1 MEVNKINLWFNN
13 LWDIA
18 SPYLTWENAK
28 AFSNSAF
35 FTSLIGALAGA
46 FAGAYAAQR
55 IVERKKIRDELTK
68 EIRNTNAAIMLAFNI
83 SNSLLTL
90 KKQHVKA
97 LKENL
102 DSSRKQLFEHQRKLE
117 SGEIQRNVPFDFKA
131 DLQSLP
137 LTQHPIDTLRK
148 QVFEQLTVG
157 GRPLSLVASLIQ
169 AIEWLN
175 SSIERRNQLIEKFKE
190 TRAPENPNFP
200 AIYFGLPMSAGEVN
214 LDYPNTVDG
223 IYSYTDDGIFYSHLL
238 CQDLNEHGKDL
249 ATDFKKRFRG
259 KAPRINE
266 ADYQIAQDSGLMP
279 SDEDYSDWLKCFVK
293 GD

>member
-1 MEVNKINLWFNN
+1 LEVNKINIWFND

-18 SPYLTWENAK
+18 SPYLTWEYAK

-102 DSSRKQLFEHQRKLE
+102 DSSRKQLFEYLRKLE
-117 SGEIQRNVPFDFKA
+117 SGEIQRDGPFDFKA

-137 LTQHPIDTLRK
+137 LTQHPIDILRK

-157 GRPLSLVASLIQ
+157 GRPLSLVASLSQ

-175 SSIERRNQLIEKFKE
+175 SSIEMRNQLIEKFKE

-200 AIYFGLPMSAGEVN
+200 AIYFGLPLAAGEVN

-223 IYSYTDDGIFYSHLL
+223 IYSYTDHILQSSSL
-238 CQDLNEHGKDL
+238 
-249 ATDFKKRFRG
+249 
-259 KAPRINE
+259 PRPQR
-266 ADYQIAQDSGLMP
+266 AR
-279 SDEDYSDWLKCFVK
+279 
-293 GD
+293 